1 MYMNQRF
8 LLGAT
13 LCLALSANAQVD
25 TTAKPA
31 PAPPT
36 DTLRVGSLIIVK
48 NGKGTDDY
56 DSLSHQWHHHHNY
69 HTPDNLTTTWI
80 VFDFGFANYNDKT
93 NYSSAPAQS
102 FAPGSSQDWFALRTG
117 KSVDVNIWLMMQ
129 RLNLIKHVVNL
140 KYGFGIELN
149 NYRYDENI
157 RYLTNPTKVI
167 MDTVP
172 HFKDKLAVD
181 YVTIPLYLNFNFT
194 PHRDRNVFGL
204 SLGASVGY
212 RYSSRQKFKS
222 DADGVQKTHHNYD
235 LETWK
240 ISYIGESQLGWLSL
254 YGSYATNSM
263 FQNGLDQI
271 PYTVGLRFNLSDH

>member
-1 MYMNQRF
+1 MNQRF

-13 LCLALSANAQVD
+13 LCLGLSANAQVD

-31 PAPPT
+31 PAAAPAP
-36 DTLRVGSLIIVK
+36 DTLHVGSLIIVK
-48 NGKGTDDY
+48 EGKGTSDY
-56 DSLSHQWHHHHNY
+56 SDEHHYYWYHHHY
-69 HTPDNLTTTWI
+69 HTPANLTTQWV
-80 VFDFGFANYNDKT
+80 VFDIGFANYNDKT
-93 NYSSAPAQS
+93 DYSSPGAQS
-102 FAPGSSQDWFALRTG
+102 FAPGSTQDWFALRTG
-117 KSVDVNIWLMMQ
+117 KSVDVNIWLFMQ

-157 RYLTNPTKVI
+157 RYLTGPTKVI

-172 HFKDKLAVD
+172 HFKNKLAVD

-194 PHRDRNVFGL
+194 PHRHKNDFGL

-222 DADGVQKTHHNYD
+222 DAEGVEKTHHNFD
-235 LETWK
+235 LEAWK
-240 ISYIGESQLGWLSL
+240 ISWIGELQLGWLSL
-254 YGSYATNSM
+254 YGSYATKSM
-263 FQNGLDQI
+263 FQQGLNQI
-271 PYTVGLRFNLSDH
+271 PYTVGLRFAFGED